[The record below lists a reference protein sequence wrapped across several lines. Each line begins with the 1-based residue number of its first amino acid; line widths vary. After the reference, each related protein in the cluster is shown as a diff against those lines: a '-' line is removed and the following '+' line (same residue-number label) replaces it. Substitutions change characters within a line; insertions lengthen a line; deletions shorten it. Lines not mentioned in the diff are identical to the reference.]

1 MIDAAK
7 EHTPICSISKP
18 RKLIEKELEDIY
30 ELYLQRKQGIPVS
43 KQAADI
49 TSTANN

>member
-18 RKLIEKELEDIY
+18 RKLLEKESA
-30 ELYLQRKQGIPVS
+30 KQE
-43 KQAADI
+43 
-49 TSTANN
+49 